1 MHKVE
6 NIQEHKHLFWD
17 TDIDNIDLEKHS
29 RFIIERVVMRGNISD
44 WKWMHRIY
52 SKEIISRKI
61 VEIRY
66 LDPKT
71 LSFLSVIYKIPKEQF
86 RCYS

>member
-17 TDIDNIDLEKHS
+17 TNIDNIDLEKHS

-44 WKWMHRIY
+44 WKWMRQIY

-66 LDPKT
+66 LDQKT

>member
-1 MHKVE
+1 MHKVG

-17 TDIDNIDLEKHS
+17 TNIDNIDLEKHS

>member
-17 TDIDNIDLEKHS
+17 TDIDDINLEKHS

-44 WKWMHRIY
+44 WKWMRQIY

-66 LDPKT
+66 LDQKT
-71 LSFLSVIYKIPKEQF
+71 LSFLSVIYKIPKERF